1 MQGLA
6 QKARVRVVHIG
17 QFFSRTE
24 MNDVDRL
31 IARPCIKLRDAVVHI
46 DQLFYRIEMDDVD
59 R

>member
-1 MQGLA
+1 
-6 QKARVRVVHIG
+6 
-17 QFFSRTE
+17 

-31 IARPCIKLRDAVVHI
+31 IARLCIKLRDVVVHI